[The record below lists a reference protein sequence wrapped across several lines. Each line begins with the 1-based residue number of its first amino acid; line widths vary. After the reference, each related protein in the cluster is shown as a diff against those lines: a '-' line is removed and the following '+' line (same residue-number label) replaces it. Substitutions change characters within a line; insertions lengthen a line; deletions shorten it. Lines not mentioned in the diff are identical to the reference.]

1 MKERI
6 HAVITAAAV
15 TISLIS
21 AVPVSALDVTMIA
34 DVGNMVNI
42 SVKDKNGNY
51 LSAGITLSDTE
62 GNKIAEFYSDSSYF
76 RAVGDSEI
84 YYDPIPDEESA
95 LSVTWDSIESQLPSG
110 SVMVHCDG
118 TDDKDHLF
126 TAADG
131 STREFYV
138 RYASSD
144 EETALTL
151 PAGTLGFYADE
162 AVLSMQYQACYELSG
177 VKYYALDAAQEAGNI
192 AYYPMPD
199 EITGLTLHSLSD
211 DEGFCSYG
219 VTTALPAMYESES
232 EYVLYRMHLSDVNV
246 NFNEDAVYVYQNEYG
261 EKVIDLRKE
270 TLYQCATMLIVS
282 GDMVNAVV
290 PDEDGYI
297 TFYAEKNTRRFE
309 GKVVYTQY
317 LPTGEDKTEL
327 KSGFLMIGNYA
338 AKRVSAV
345 LTAPDLPETGINLI
359 NVPADTYKLTLTDIP
374 EGYKDPD
381 VYTIGTANRDM
392 VQYINIVLQSEFIKG
407 DVNEDGAVNIA
418 DATLVLTHY
427 AQTAAGM
434 ASGLSEAQLSA
445 GDTDGD
451 SSITI
456 ADATA
461 ILRYYAEQAAGL
473 NPAW

>member
-1 MKERI
+1 MKKRWI
-6 HAVITAAAV
+6 AAITSAAV
-15 TISLIS
+15 TASLIS
-21 AVPVSALDVTMIA
+21 AVPISAVDIIITA
-34 DVGNMVNI
+34 DVGNIVNI
-42 SVKDKNGNY
+42 SVKDEKGNS

-95 LSVTWDSIESQLPSG
+95 LSVTWDSIESQLPAG
-110 SVMVHCDG
+110 SVMVYCDG
-118 TDDKDHLF
+118 TDDKERLF

-131 STREFYV
+131 STKEFYV
-138 RYASSD
+138 RYASSE

-177 VKYYALDAAQEAGNI
+177 VKYFASDAALEEGNI
-192 AYYPMPD
+192 AYYPMPE

-219 VTTALPAMYESES
+219 VTTALPAMYETES

-246 NFNEDAVYVYQNEYG
+246 NFNADAVYVYKNEYG
-261 EKVIDLRKE
+261 EKVVDLRKE
-270 TLYQCATMLIVS
+270 TLYECATMLIVS

-290 PDEDGYI
+290 PDDEGYI
-297 TFYAEKNTRRFE
+297 TFYAVKNTRRFD

-317 LPTGEDKTEL
+317 FPTGEEETEL
-327 KSGFLMIGNYA
+327 KSGFFIIGNYA
-338 AKRVSAV
+338 AKRFSAG

-374 EGYKDPD
+374 EGYKDPG

-392 VQYINIVLQSEFIKG
+392 VQYVNIVLQSESLKG
-407 DVNEDGAVNIA
+407 DGNEDGEVNIA

-427 AQTAAGM
+427 AQKAAGM
-434 ASGLSEAQLSA
+434 ASGFREDQLLA
-445 GDTDGD
+445 GDADENGN
-451 SSITI
+451 ITI

-461 ILRYYAEQAAGL
+461 ILQYYAKQAAGL
-473 NPAW
+473 EPEW